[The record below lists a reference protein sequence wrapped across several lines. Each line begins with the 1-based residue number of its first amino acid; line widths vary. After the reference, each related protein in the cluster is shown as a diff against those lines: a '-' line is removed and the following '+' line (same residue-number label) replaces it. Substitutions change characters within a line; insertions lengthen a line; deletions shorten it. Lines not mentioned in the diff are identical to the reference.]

1 MKYDIK
7 DLGLAD
13 QGRKKAEWA
22 EEKNACFEVDKREV
36 CKKKSHLQELKFL
49 DVYM

>member
-22 EEKNACFEVDKREV
+22 GREMPV
-36 CKKKSHLQELKFL
+36 LQLIKERFAKESRLQELKFL